1 MPFVNYKI
9 LFQIQ
14 REFHLTVI
22 PNRKLVRREVLVEDA
37 LLSGFS
43 VLNFFR
49 FNYCN
54 LVIFLRMNVE
64 WQSSNATRV
73 GIFAF
78 FCLKLNFICFRFLDT
93 YFIYIIFSCC
103 CTVSETKEVKTFYW
117 VCFIHF
123 YFGLGRNTMT
133 WLIPFL
139 PNIFIIHQI
148 RLVLKILKVQKI
160 EQEKCQLE
168 VKY

>member
-64 WQSSNATRV
+64 
-73 GIFAF
+73 
-78 FCLKLNFICFRFLDT
+78 
-93 YFIYIIFSCC
+93 
-103 CTVSETKEVKTFYW
+103 
-117 VCFIHF
+117 
-123 YFGLGRNTMT
+123 
-133 WLIPFL
+133 
-139 PNIFIIHQI
+139 
-148 RLVLKILKVQKI
+148 
-160 EQEKCQLE
+160 
-168 VKY
+168 